1 MHNNYDKNEV
11 ILKSNKIIQL
21 LKEAAENYK
30 VDISDNKKVFNYLTS
45 EQFLDS
51 ISSKTYDISAQVAVT
66 NVLSG
71 IFPDEPPTYV
81 GSYFYFAICALNNVK
96 EITLNE
102 QKVKELAT
110 ATNTHPNSIYDSSYI
125 LDAVSEPYDFD
136 KIILNCSY
144 DDFDAAFDIGYLN
157 RNTTISAKSIVLNAP
172 TKSIQYFFRNCS
184 LIILGSNI
192 KELPLKIAREYYY
205 AGSMINFKDDPVTLD
220 VTHMTSTEAIKVPV
234 KLIAQMIDE
243 NIIIQRRQGQKLLI
257 PKVLAESISSYIKTI

>member
-1 MHNNYDKNEV
+1 M
-11 ILKSNKIIQL
+11 
-21 LKEAAENYK
+21 
-30 VDISDNKKVFNYLTS
+30 
-45 EQFLDS
+45 
-51 ISSKTYDISAQVAVT
+51 
-66 NVLSG
+66 
-71 IFPDEPPTYV
+71 
-81 GSYFYFAICALNNVK
+81 K
-96 EITLNE
+96 EITLTE

-110 ATNTHPNSIYDSSYI
+110 ATDTHPNSIYDSSYI

-144 DDFDAAFDIGYLN
+144 DDFDAALDIGYLN

-192 KELPLKIAREYYY
+192 KELPLKITREYYY
-205 AGSMINFKDDPVTLD
+205 AGSMINFKDAPVTLD

>member
-1 MHNNYDKNEV
+1 MHNTYNKNEV

-21 LKEAAENYK
+21 LKEAAENYE

-51 ISSKTYDISAQVAVT
+51 ISSKSYDISAQIAVT

-110 ATNTHPNSIYDSSYI
+110 AINAQPSSIYDRKCIVS
-125 LDAVSEPYDFD
+125 AVSEPYDFD
-136 KIILNCSY
+136 RIILNCSY
-144 DDFDAAFDIGYLN
+144 RSPSSL
-157 RNTTISAKSIVLNAP
+157 SIW
-172 TKSIQYFFRNCS
+172 SS
-184 LIILGSNI
+184 L
-192 KELPLKIAREYYY
+192 PR
-205 AGSMINFKDDPVTLD
+205 
-220 VTHMTSTEAIKVPV
+220 
-234 KLIAQMIDE
+234 
-243 NIIIQRRQGQKLLI
+243 
-257 PKVLAESISSYIKTI
+257 